1 MVKIVNATEAKNRFG
16 DMIQR
21 AYLRGQHLI
30 IKRGDIPVVAIV
42 PISDYEK
49 LIPQDK
55 VSIDL
60 ANSIKEDKARKQLLK
75 FLDKVHKKM
84 PQISEDEANQDIQKA
99 IYAIRKAK

>member
-42 PISDYEK
+42 PISDYERF
-49 LIPQDK
+49 IPQDK
-55 VSIDL
+55 ISTDL
-60 ANSIKEDKARKQLLK
+60 ANSMREDRARKQLIKL
-75 FLDKVHKKM
+75 LDKVHEKM
-84 PQISEDEANQDIQKA
+84 PQVSEDEANQDIEKA
-99 IYAIRKAK
+99 IHSIRKAK